1 MLSALANPI
10 LPIFAII
17 GVGLFAGGLGL
28 FDIAEAKAINRFALF
43 VAIPALLF
51 SIMARAPIS
60 EFDLP
65 SLGVYFIPELII
77 YALGFCAA
85 YFIFKKPPREALLL
99 GMTACFV
106 NHVLYIRPIAE
117 MLYGESVHLPI
128 AAIVTLDGVLIF
140 GGTLLVLEIADLGR
154 VSIKRILRLLFTH
167 PMLVA
172 TFLGIGVVS
181 LNIPIH
187 PGIWTYASFV
197 GSAGAPAALF
207 ALGVVLSKAPA
218 FEIGGATIT
227 MVSLNLVVHPALV
240 WIALQQFELSSDWKD
255 VLVLFAAGPCG
266 AMAFA
271 LALQYD
277 VETQSIAK
285 AVVWSTILSVLT
297 LSLLA

>member
-1 MLSALANPI
+1 MLSAFANPI

-17 GVGLFAGGLGL
+17 GVGLFAGARGL

-43 VAIPALLF
+43 IAIPPLLF

-65 SLGVYFIPELII
+65 SLWVYFIPELII

-85 YFIFKKPPREALLL
+85 YFVFKKPPREALLL

-106 NHVLYIRPIAE
+106 NHVLYTRPIAE
-117 MLYGESVHLPI
+117 VLYGDLVGLPI
-128 AAIVTLDGVLIF
+128 AAIITLDGVLIF
-140 GGTLLVLEIADLGR
+140 GGTLIILEIAALGR
-154 VSIKRILRLLFTH
+154 ISVLRILRLLLTH

-172 TFLGIGVVS
+172 TFLGISVVS
-181 LNIPIH
+181 FNIPLH
-187 PGIWTYASFV
+187 PGIWTYAGFV
-197 GSAGAPAALF
+197 GSAAAPVALF
-207 ALGVVLSKAPA
+207 ALGVVLSKTPA

-227 MVSLNLVVHPALV
+227 MVVLNLVAHPALV
-240 WIALQQFELSSDWKD
+240 CLGLGQVTLTSGWQD
-255 VLVLFAAGPCG
+255 VLVFLAAGPCG

-277 VETQSIAK
+277 VETRSIAK

>member
-1 MLSALANPI
+1 MLSAFANPI

-17 GVGLFAGGLGL
+17 GVGLFAGARGL
-28 FDIAEAKAINRFALF
+28 FDVAEAKAINRFALF

-106 NHVLYIRPIAE
+106 NHVLYVRPIAE
-117 MLYGESVHLPI
+117 MLYGESVRLPI
-128 AAIVTLDGVLIF
+128 AAIITLDGVLIF
-140 GGTLLVLEIADLGR
+140 GGTLIALEIAALGR
-154 VSIKRILRLLFTH
+154 VSPLRILRLLCTH

-172 TFLGIGVVS
+172 TFLGIAVVS
-181 LNIPIH
+181 FNIQIH
-187 PGIWTYASFV
+187 PGIWTYANFV
-197 GSAGAPAALF
+197 GSAAAPAALF

-227 MVSLNLVVHPALV
+227 MVTLNLALHPALV
-240 WIALQQFELSSDWKD
+240 WFGLEYVDPTSGWRD
-255 VLVLFAAGPCG
+255 VLVLLAAGPCG